1 MIKQVFFSLA
11 VFSACSFF
19 FLKSDFS
26 FAKPSLEALSA
37 DLKKINS
44 KINTNNYKSVLSRAV
59 CPRLVRLKNIEQKR
73 FVSFKQRFEFLKE
86 VILFYDKA
94 LDIKSNDPFLL
105 SCIYN
110 YYESS
115 SQKELVK
122 LTQIFLSPDKQ
133 KLFFKLL
140 KSFEKGEREGNGDN
154 LKYMEAY
161 LPYLLRQNQ
170 ALLSSQTQ
178 QRDWIGSFSYIQSA
192 GEPQI
197 EDFYEGYSSAVYD
210 SKFINYFIDT
220 LFENVTCQCEG
231 NNGCTR
237 GCKPGSFRFLG
248 PVRRCLGRKPVS
260 QTKARCARHVN
271 SAMLNTIETFFSAYC
286 EKSAPYIKGYYQ
298 CVKDFNKD
306 ISKQNVNICQHAFV
320 FPSALCMLNLSG
332 DSFSAYRM
340 IADKEVK
347 TSCQNWDLYNRHLYS
362 LPIPGLGGEI
372 PLFVKMPE
380 EKYKEFRKAP
390 SKIPVGAVIV
400 SQSQSRHGHVEVRTN
415 KMLCGK
421 DKTEICFCSDY
432 CEERKNYIW
441 PYKMQ
446 AVYQWNPRL
455 LEYIDQTAEA
465 VD

>member
-1 MIKQVFFSLA
+1 MKQVFFSL
-11 VFSACSFF
+11 VYFSACSFF
-19 FLKSDFS
+19 YLKADFS
-26 FAKPSLEALSA
+26 FANPSLEAFS
-37 DLKKINS
+37 LKKIKSN
-44 KINTNNYKSVLSRAV
+44 IHLDNYESLMSQAV
-59 CPRLVRLKNIEQKR
+59 CPRLARLKNIEQRR
-73 FVSFKQRFEFLKE
+73 FVSFKQRFEFLRE
-86 VILFYDKA
+86 VILFYDKV
-94 LDIKSNDPFLL
+94 LDIKNNDPFLL

-115 SQKELVK
+115 KSKELVK

-133 KLFFKLL
+133 QLFFKLL

-161 LPYLLRQNQ
+161 LPYLFRQNQ
-170 ALLSSQTQ
+170 AVSSSRTQ
-178 QRDWIGSFSYIQSA
+178 KRDWIGSLTYIH
-192 GEPQI
+192 QI
-197 EDFYEGYSSAVYD
+197 NDLPAEDSDNSSALYD
-210 SKFINYFIDT
+210 SQFVNYFVDT
-220 LFENVTCQCEG
+220 LFQNTACYCEG

-237 GCKPGSFRFLG
+237 GCRPVSGLLRFSRS
-248 PVRRCLGRKPVS
+248 VRRCLGQKPVS

-271 SAMLNTIETFFSAYC
+271 SSILNTVEAFFSAHC
-286 EKSAPYIKGYYQ
+286 EKSAPSIKGYHQ

-306 ISKQNVNICQHAFV
+306 ISKQSINICQHAFV

-340 IADKEVK
+340 IADKKVK
-347 TSCQNWDLYNRHLYS
+347 TSCQRWDLYNRHLYS
-362 LPIPGLGGEI
+362 LPVPDLGGEI
-372 PLFVKMPE
+372 PLFVKIPE
-380 EKYKEFRKAP
+380 EKYKEFKKAP
-390 SKIPVGAVIV
+390 SKIPIGAVIV
-400 SQSQSRHGHVEVRTN
+400 SKSQSRHGHVEVRTN

-465 VD
+465 VDL